1 MLGVMILSQSATE
14 LISTACLGIKLEMD
28 AEELADTIM
37 ANPTLSEIYREGA
50 MTLGEGPVHLP

>member
-1 MLGVMILSQSATE
+1 MILGQSATK
-14 LISTACLGIKLEMD
+14 LISKACLEIKLEMD

-37 ANPTLSEIYREGA
+37 VNPTLSEIYREGA